1 MKVLQTIARRYPNGK
16 TFTWKF
22 GQLPDGRYAA
32 KGLETG
38 RKVIFKSKGD
48 YNQRFRYMTWTLGYT
63 PLVEQLALP
72 LWVDKHGDL
81 PCYYSLFLPIYLDI
95 RVYLGYDK
103 GMGKEL

>member
-1 MKVLQTIARRYPNGK
+1 MPLNDYYTIGCLPAALSIGVFNFILMKVLQTIARRYPNGK
-16 TFTWKF
+16 IFTWKF
-22 GQLPDGRYAA
+22 GQLPDGRFAA

-72 LWVDKHGDL
+72 L
-81 PCYYSLFLPIYLDI
+81 
-95 RVYLGYDK
+95 
-103 GMGKEL
+103 

>member
-1 MKVLQTIARRYPNGK
+1 MPLNDYYTIGCLPAALSIGVFNFILMKVLQTIARRYPNGK

-63 PLVEQLALP
+63 PVVEQLALP
-72 LWVDKHGDL
+72 L
-81 PCYYSLFLPIYLDI
+81 
-95 RVYLGYDK
+95 
-103 GMGKEL
+103 

>member
-1 MKVLQTIARRYPNGK
+1 MTLVSGLRASFLTPVTPLAAYRQLSQLVFFNFISMKVLQTITRRYPNGK

-38 RKVIFKSKGD
+38 RKVIFKSKGA

-63 PLVEQLALP
+63 PVVEQLALP
-72 LWVDKHGDL
+72 L
-81 PCYYSLFLPIYLDI
+81 
-95 RVYLGYDK
+95 
-103 GMGKEL
+103 